1 MFQLFQKTRGTDTFK
16 ARSAGR
22 DAESDLARLRSVFNS
37 IEAAIRSAEAEFNGL
52 TRRVDDVLARASVT
66 VGSGTD
72 EYLSR
77 EDLDS
82 RFLDRLDNE
91 IANGQRRLDELSVN
105 IAHFKSLQTAFMT
118 QFPGFK
124 PPQQIQ

>member
-1 MFQLFQKTRGTDTFK
+1 MFQLFRKGRTTGTFK

-22 DAESDLARLRSVFNS
+22 DAETDLARLRSVFDS
-37 IEAAIRSAEAEFNGL
+37 IEAAIQSAEAEFAGL
-52 TRRVDDVLARASVT
+52 TRRVDDVLARAAMT

-82 RFLDRLDNE
+82 RLLDRLDVE
-91 IANGQRRLDELSVN
+91 IANGQRRLDELSTS
-105 IAHFKSLQTAFMT
+105 ITHFKSLKAGLMT
-118 QFPGFK
+118 R
-124 PPQQIQ
+124 

>member
-1 MFQLFQKTRGTDTFK
+1 MFESFRKTRAASAFK

-22 DAESDLARLRSVFNS
+22 DVETDLARLRPVFNS
-37 IEAAIRSAEAEFNGL
+37 IEAAIRSAEAEFTGL
-52 TRRVDDVLARASVT
+52 TRRVDDVLARASMT

-82 RFLDRLDNE
+82 RLLDRLDVE
-91 IANGQRRLDELSVN
+91 IANGQRRLGELSTN
-105 IAHFKSLQTAFMT
+105 IAHFKSLKADLTT
-118 QFPGFK
+118 RFPGFRSS
-124 PPQQIQ
+124 QVQ